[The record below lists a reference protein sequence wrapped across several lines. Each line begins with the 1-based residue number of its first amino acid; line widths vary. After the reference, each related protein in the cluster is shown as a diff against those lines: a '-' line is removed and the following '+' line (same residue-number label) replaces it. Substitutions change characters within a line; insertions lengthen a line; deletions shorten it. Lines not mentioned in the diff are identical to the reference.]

1 MRAEYGRLRLAHH
14 WCVPTLDCR
23 LMYQIYRVV
32 HPGPASTVFIIF
44 SLVTRD
50 WQVASGMRILLG
62 GLSATVVSG
71 EGSFIPKWCR
81 SRTRRPIVK
90 FDSRGRH
97 GQGCALTS
105 SGTGGY
111 MFRPIGIQH
120 THMRYKARTAFIP
133 IFQSE
138 RAQPPSHE
146 PRTFRILAE
155 KTLHISKTF

>member
-1 MRAEYGRLRLAHH
+1 MVVSCTKCLVCCTRGLK
-14 WCVPTLDCR
+14 VP
-23 LMYQIYRVV
+23 Y
-32 HPGPASTVFIIF
+32 SSF

-111 MFRPIGIQH
+111 MFRPIGIRH

-155 KTLHISKTF
+155 KTLHISKTFQSYFIARSCGIVA